1 MQPQPRMTSEQ
12 EVHAFDTRI
21 EPDHFPAAFEYMFGP
36 IAFPSSPTT
45 SQWPNNI
52 AFYCTDWTRDQ
63 QEESFLK
70 RENEEGW
77 DVILA
82 CVLHG
87 CAKDASVSTQPIA

>member
-1 MQPQPRMTSEQ
+1 MTSEQ
-12 EVHAFDTRI
+12 EVHEYNTRI

-36 IAFPSSPTT
+36 IAFPPTT

-63 QEESFLK
+63 REESFLK

-82 CVLHG
+82 CVLDG
-87 CAKDASVSTQPIA
+87 CAKEASVSTG